1 MKEPMDFGNEH
12 ESREE
17 GYRRFRR
24 WTFQESMEFLEHL
37 MEEELTVY
45 EHYQDECDSGEH
57 HLEHSEHDTAT
68 EHQDQYEYGDSP
80 GARYAAAKFPEFRR
94 RGRGL
99 VAGEE
104 WKPPYLR
111 RPFMPVFKM
120 LNPAQP
126 EADPGYDDWIPY
138 HEEEPPMP

>member
-1 MKEPMDFGNEH
+1 MQEPLDHGNEH
-12 ESREE
+12 ESRQED
-17 GYRRFRR
+17 YRRFRR
-24 WTFQESMEFLEHL
+24 WTFQESMEFLDHL

-45 EHYQDECDSGEH
+45 EHYQDECDSGEDH
-57 HLEHSEHDTAT
+57 EAGFVQDTAAD
-68 EHQDQYEYGDSP
+68 HQEQYEYGDSP

-104 WKPPYLR
+104 WKPPYQR
-111 RPFMPVFKM
+111 RRFMPVFKR

-126 EADPGYDDWIPY
+126 EADPGYTDWIPY